1 MEIVKTKGLPDKYL
15 WKDQKTKL
23 IDLVPKLKRLP
34 KSGNFKRVF
43 YRTCP
48 IYGRRLIPLPERI
61 TSKFYLPKVFLGDM
75 LLNSNGIVESVLMK
89 FFFEGERAIPI
100 QEWVEN
106 INNIVQN
113 LENYEYSVITFE
125 NDAQEE
131 AWLEEINR
139 RIQEMRIISAKSP
152 DEE

>member
-1 MEIVKTKGLPDKYL
+1 M
-15 WKDQKTKL
+15 
-23 IDLVPKLKRLP
+23 
-34 KSGNFKRVF
+34 
-43 YRTCP
+43 
-48 IYGRRLIPLPERI
+48 IPLPERI
-61 TSKFYLPKVFLGDM
+61 TSKFYLPKVFLGDI
-75 LLNSNGIVESVLMK
+75 LYSNGIVESVLMK
-89 FFFEGERAIPI
+89 FVFEGERAIPI

-113 LENYEYSVITFE
+113 LEDYEYSVITFE